1 MEEEDTARARP
12 RSATTKSFWAFNSML
27 SGLMS
32 LCREGARVSEQQ
44 QVQRGVSSDRHIPMD
59 NVVTMEVGEP
69 QRSLN
74 GILHARSPGDRV
86 ATVKQLS

>member
-32 LCREGARVSEQQ
+32 LYREGARVSEQQ
-44 QVQRGVSSDRHIPMD
+44 LQRGVSANDTYPWTTLWLWR
-59 NVVTMEVGEP
+59 
-69 QRSLN
+69 
-74 GILHARSPGDRV
+74 
-86 ATVKQLS
+86 

>member
-32 LCREGARVSEQQ
+32 LSREGARVSEQQ
-44 QVQRGVSSDRHIPMD
+44 VQRGVSADRHIPMD

-86 ATVKQLS
+86 ATVKQLF

>member
-32 LCREGARVSEQQ
+32 LYREDARVSEQL
-44 QVQRGVSSDRHIPMD
+44 VQRRVSAHQRHLPMD
-59 NVVTMEVGEP
+59 NVVAMEVGEP

-74 GILHARSPGDRV
+74 GILHARSP
-86 ATVKQLS
+86 